1 MRIAID
7 YTAAVW
13 QGAGIGRY
21 TRELVHAVIAQGR
34 QHTYRL
40 FYASYGLDS
49 ASPLLASMHAICAQH
64 RNVRPIPIPLPPRRL
79 AQVWHRLRIPLPIE
93 LFTGPV
99 DLVHATDFVPPPS
112 IAPAMVTVHDLSFI
126 VHPECALPS
135 VARYLNGAVPRG
147 VRRAKALLADSEATK
162 RDLEQLM
169 HVDPRRITV
178 VYPGV
183 GPQFRPLTEAESDP
197 HWRAL
202 GLPERY
208 LLFVSTIE
216 PRKNLPRL
224 LAAYAQVRQQI
235 GNLPLVIAGRKG
247 WMYEQFFSAIG
258 ELGLDDYVHVL
269 DYVDDKAL
277 PSLYNRAWAF
287 VYPSIYEGFG
297 IPALEALACGTP
309 VLTADNSSLPEVVGD
324 LAVLV
329 RAEDVQSIAAGL
341 EQVVRDET
349 LRARLR
355 AGGPQR
361 ARAFTW
367 GHAASQVLALYDELG
382 RSAA

>member
-1 MRIAID
+1 
-7 YTAAVW
+7 
-13 QGAGIGRY
+13 
-21 TRELVHAVIAQGR
+21 
-34 QHTYRL
+34 
-40 FYASYGLDS
+40 LDS
-49 ASPLLASMHAICAQH
+49 LPAIRTQH
-64 RNVRPIPIPLPPRRL
+64 RNVRLIPIPLPPRRL
-79 AQVWHRLRIPLPIE
+79 AQIWHRLRIPLPIE
-93 LFTGPV
+93 LFTGRI
-99 DLVHATDFVPPPS
+99 DLLHATDFVPPPVATPVPV
-112 IAPAMVTVHDLSFI
+112 IVTVHDLSYI

-147 VRRAKALLADSEATK
+147 VKRANAILADSMATK

-169 HVDPRRITV
+169 HVDPQRVTV

-183 GPQFRPLTEAESDP
+183 GPQFRPMELTESEP
-197 HWRAL
+197 FWQTMK
-202 GLPERY
+202 LPERY

-224 LAAYAQVRQQI
+224 LEAYAHVRQQI

-247 WMYEQFFSAIG
+247 WMYDEFFQAVEQ
-258 ELGLDDYVHVL
+258 LGLTQHVRVL
-269 DYVDDKAL
+269 DYVHDKAL

-297 IPALEALACGTP
+297 FPALEAMACGIP

-329 RAEDVQSIAAGL
+329 RAEDVSSIAAGL
-341 EQVVRDET
+341 ERIVGDEA
-349 LRARLR
+349 LRERLR
-355 AGGPQR
+355 ASGPER
-361 ARAFTW
+361 AHAFTW
-367 GHAASQVLALYDELG
+367 SHAASQVLALYRELG